1 MTITLDG
8 NAGMTAPTGAVYD
21 GLQTATAQTA
31 SGTSVDF
38 TGVPLWATRITV
50 LFNGVST
57 NGSAYVQVQVGSG
70 SIVTTGYSSSSTGI
84 DSASAAS
91 STYSS
96 GFVIGGGS
104 ILGASGTIRQ
114 GAIVLTNITGNTWV
128 ATGVIGLSNAAGTG
142 LVGGSIA
149 LSGELDRVRITT
161 VNGTDTFDA
170 GSINILYE

>member
-8 NAGMTAPTGAVYD
+8 NAGMTAPAGAVYN
-21 GLQTATAQTA
+21 GLQTTTAQTA
-31 SGTSVDF
+31 SGTAVDF
-38 TGVPLWATRITV
+38 TGIPLWATRITV
-50 LFNGVST
+50 MFNDVST
-57 NGSAYVQVQVGSG
+57 NGSSYVQVQVGSG

-96 GFVIGGGS
+96 GFVIGGGTV
-104 ILGASGTIRQ
+104 LGAAGTIRQ
-114 GAIVLTNITGNTWV
+114 GAIVLTNINNNTWV

-149 LSGELDRVRITT
+149 LSGTLDRVRITT
-161 VNGTDTFDA
+161 IGGTNTFDA
-170 GSINILYE
+170 GTFNIIYE